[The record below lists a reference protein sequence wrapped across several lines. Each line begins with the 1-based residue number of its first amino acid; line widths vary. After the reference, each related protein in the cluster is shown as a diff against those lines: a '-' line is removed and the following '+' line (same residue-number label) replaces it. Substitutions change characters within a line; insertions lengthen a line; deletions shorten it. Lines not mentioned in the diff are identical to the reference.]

1 MANSYNQFLEVSQD
15 LLKKTEEDL
24 AAKTATQKPLEDE
37 LIILQSQAALLEET
51 EDNVQA
57 LIKALYVAVTKKDIA
72 VTKAKIEVEARGAS

>member
-1 MANSYNQFLEVSQD
+1 M
-15 LLKKTEEDL
+15 KKTEEDL

>member
-1 MANSYNQFLEVSQD
+1 MASSYKQFLEVCQN